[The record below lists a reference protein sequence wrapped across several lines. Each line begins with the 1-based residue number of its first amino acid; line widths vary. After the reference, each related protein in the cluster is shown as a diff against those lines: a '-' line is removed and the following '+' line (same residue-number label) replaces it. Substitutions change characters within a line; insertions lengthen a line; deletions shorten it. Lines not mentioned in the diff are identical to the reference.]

1 VLDTVLDTVPDTVD
15 FGDHPWLLH
24 KSSPHRSFINKS
36 CHSLSPQQSF
46 QPQLLVILTSKRL
59 LEDLR
64 LYLMLSPDPDL
75 TSVDTVMVPT
85 VLDTT
90 VLMLVLTVLDTDI
103 HMVKPLFLNKFKLSS
118 PHRFKLSSPHKFKSL
133 RLQLSITPPL
143 LSITLSEDLELLFT
157 LKEVSTTPLMPV
169 LTPQDMPVH
178 TLKEVSTTPLM
189 PVLTP
194 QDMPVHTPKEVSTT
208 PLMPVPTPQD
218 MPVLTP
224 KELTPQDTLV
234 TETVFTHPVLLA
246 ETLIIITF

>member
-1 VLDTVLDTVPDTVD
+1 
-15 FGDHPWLLH
+15 
-24 KSSPHRSFINKS
+24 
-36 CHSLSPQQSF
+36 
-46 QPQLLVILTSKRL
+46 
-59 LEDLR
+59 
-64 LYLMLSPDPDL
+64 
-75 TSVDTVMVPT
+75 MVPT

-178 TLKEVSTTPLM
+178 T
-189 PVLTP
+189 
-194 QDMPVHTPKEVSTT
+194 PKEVSTT